1 MSVLAF
7 DLALDRDAFALRVS
21 ETLPLAGIT
30 AVMGASGSGKST
42 LLRALAGLEAT
53 ARGQVAL
60 DGAVLHD
67 DAARLRVPAHR
78 RGIGYVFQDA
88 RLFGHLSVL
97 GNLRYAH
104 ARARRGSG
112 APGFQPVI
120 AALDLDALLGRRTA
134 DLSGGERQRVA
145 IARALLC
152 NPRLL
157 LLDEPLA
164 ALDLKRKAQLLPY
177 IQQLPERFGIPLIY
191 VSHAVEEVA
200 QLANEVLVLAA
211 GRVVTRGEVHAVL
224 ERPEAE
230 AVSGHF
236 EAGVLLDARVCR
248 QVPDYALTE
257 LDVAGQ
263 RLSLPHIDALP
274 GTPIRLR
281 VRARDVAIA
290 LHRVDGV
297 SIRNQ
302 LQATVLRI
310 DTDSAS
316 AYAELLLDL
325 GDAQAGGPHLRAR
338 ITREAVATLGL
349 APQQRVW
356 ALVKSVSFD
365 RRVLGGGQA
374 VDKAPSSASL
384 PR

>member
-1 MSVLAF
+1 MKLECVLQVAYPG
-7 DLALDRDAFALRVS
+7 FALRVD
-21 ETLPLAGIT
+21 ETLELAGIT

-42 LLRALAGLEAT
+42 FLRALAGLETAT
-53 ARGQVAL
+53 RGRLAI
-60 DGAVLHD
+60 DGEQLQNGATGLC
-67 DAARLRVPAHR
+67 LPPHR

-88 RLFGHLSVL
+88 RLFTHRSVA
-97 GNLRYAH
+97 GNLRYAL
-104 ARARRGSG
+104 ARARPGAG
-112 APGFQPVI
+112 APQFDQVI
-120 AALDLDALLGRRTA
+120 AALDVAPLLDRRIA
-134 DLSGGERQRVA
+134 GLSGGERQRIA
-145 IARALLC
+145 MARALLA

-177 IQQLPERFGIPLIY
+177 IRALPARFGIPLIY

-200 QLANEVLVLAA
+200 QLAGEVLVLADGA
-211 GRVVTRGEVHAVL
+211 VVARGEVHAVL

-236 EAGVLLDARVCR
+236 EAGVLLDARVTR
-248 QVPDYALTE
+248 QVPQYALTE
-257 LDVAGQ
+257 VDVAGQ
-263 RLSLPHIDALP
+263 RMSLPRVDAVA
-274 GTPIRLR
+274 GTSLRLR

-290 LHRVDGV
+290 LQRVEGV

-310 DTDSAS
+310 DTDAGTGS

-325 GDAQAGGPHLRAR
+325 SGSLGAGPHLRAR
-338 ITREAVATLGL
+338 ITREAVATLDVVVG
-349 APQQRVW
+349 QCVW

-365 RRVLGGGQA
+365 RRVLG
-374 VDKAPSSASL
+374 
-384 PR
+384 